1 MMADMKIDNK
11 YRNKTAEMTNADLS
25 SPDFIENQEKRRKDR
40 SSVRQ
45 RVYISITLT
54 LIALVAVT
62 AATVAW
68 FSIADRTKVNTM
80 GLDIVADVEM
90 RMDLDAHDTIDQ
102 YVRTLSFESI
112 QSRIQSEKGYS
123 MSTTPLSPVTTND
136 YSRFTYENGTVVQS
150 TEGAYLEFTLH
161 FMAAKDMIVHL
172 TSADSESGKGDGTM
186 VSSSASAMPQAM
198 RISFTAD
205 DQTWVYAP
213 GLGDTADSGGLAK
226 TFGLA
231 AASDMK
237 VSDNN
242 AMFSLKEG
250 VDKPVVVHIWLE
262 GTDPECTDELKKADY
277 SIRLRFTGTDMNG
290 KSFTE

>member
-1 MMADMKIDNK
+1 MMADI
-11 YRNKTAEMTNADLS
+11 RNKRDQ
-25 SPDFIENQEKRRKDR
+25 DKKDQNKKIQNKKT
-40 SSVRQ
+40 VRQ
-45 RVYISITLT
+45 RVYISLMLT

-112 QSRIQSEKGYS
+112 QNRIQREKGFS
-123 MSTTPLSPVTTND
+123 MSATPLSPVTTSD
-136 YSRFTYENGTVVQS
+136 YSTFTYENGKVAEA
-150 TEGAYLEFTLH
+150 TEGSYLEFTLH

-172 TSADSESGKGDGTM
+172 TSAESDTGKGDGTM
-186 VSSSASAMPQAM
+186 VSSSEAALPQAM

-205 DQTWVYAP
+205 GQTWVYDP
-213 GLGDTADSGGLAK
+213 GAGDFLNSSGAVK
-226 TFGLA
+226 VFGLA
-231 AASDMK
+231 PAEDMK
-237 VSDNN
+237 VGDNN
-242 AMFSLKEG
+242 ALFTLKEG
-250 VDKPVVVHIWLE
+250 EDKPVVVHIWLE
-262 GTDPECTDELKKADY
+262 GTDPQCTDELKKADY

>member
-1 MMADMKIDNK
+1 MMAENK
-11 YRNKTAEMTNADLS
+11 KKND
-25 SPDFIENQEKRRKDR
+25 QEKVVWEKNDQKRNNPKKNDQEKKN
-40 SSVRQ
+40 VRQ
-45 RVYISITLT
+45 RVYISFMLT

-112 QSRIQSEKGYS
+112 QNRIQREKGFS
-123 MSTTPLSPVTTND
+123 MSATPLSPVTTSD
-136 YSRFTYENGTVVQS
+136 YSTFTYENGKVAEA
-150 TEGAYLEFTLH
+150 TEGSYLEFTLH

-172 TSADSESGKGDGTM
+172 TSADSDTGKGDGTM
-186 VSSSASAMPQAM
+186 VSSSVAALPQTM

-205 DQTWVYAP
+205 GQTWVYDP
-213 GLGDTADSGGLAK
+213 GAGDLLSSSGAVRV
-226 TFGLA
+226 FGLA
-231 AASDMK
+231 SAADMK
-237 VSDNN
+237 VGDNN
-242 AMFSLKEG
+242 ALFTLKEG
-250 VDKPVVVHIWLE
+250 EDKPVVVHIWIE
-262 GTDPECTDELKKADY
+262 GTDPACTDELKKADY

>member
-1 MMADMKIDNK
+1 MMADI
-11 YRNKTAEMTNADLS
+11 RNKRDQ
-25 SPDFIENQEKRRKDR
+25 DKKDQNKKIQNKKIQNKKN
-40 SSVRQ
+40 VRQ
-45 RVYISITLT
+45 RVYISLMLT

-90 RMDLDAHDTIDQ
+90 RMDLDAHDTLDQ

-112 QSRIQSEKGYS
+112 QNRIQREKGFS
-123 MSTTPLSPVTTND
+123 MSATPLSPVTTSD
-136 YSRFTYENGTVVQS
+136 YSTFTYENGKVAEA
-150 TEGAYLEFTLH
+150 TEGSYLEFTLH

-172 TSADSESGKGDGTM
+172 TSAESDTGKGDGTM
-186 VSSSASAMPQAM
+186 VSSSVAALPQTM

-205 DQTWVYAP
+205 GQTWVYDP
-213 GLGDTADSGGLAK
+213 GAGDFLSSSGAVRV
-226 TFGLA
+226 FGLA
-231 AASDMK
+231 PVEDMK
-237 VSDNN
+237 VGDNN
-242 AMFSLKEG
+242 ALFTLKEG
-250 VDKPVVVHIWLE
+250 EDKPVVVHIWLE
-262 GTDPECTDELKKADY
+262 GTDPQCTDELKKADY

>member
-1 MMADMKIDNK
+1 MMEEMKREVNRD
-11 YRNKTAEMTNADLS
+11 R
-25 SPDFIENQEKRRKDR
+25 ENVSEKEQKK
-40 SSVRQ
+40 VLRQ
-45 RVYISITLT
+45 RVYITLTLT

-90 RMDLDAHDTIDQ
+90 RMDLDAHSTIDQ

-112 QSRIQSEKGYS
+112 ADRIQREKGYS
-123 MSTTPLSPVTTND
+123 MSTTPLSPVTTKD
-136 YSRFTYENGTVVQS
+136 YSTFTYENGTVAESVS
-150 TEGAYLEFTLH
+150 GDYLEFTLH

-172 TSADSESGKGDGTM
+172 TSADSSEGKGDGTM
-186 VSSSASAMPQAM
+186 VSSNVAALPQAM
-198 RISFTAD
+198 RISFSTD
-205 DQTWVYAP
+205 GQTWVYDP
-213 GLGDTADSGGLAK
+213 GIGDTSSTLGTSK

-231 AASDMK
+231 QESDMK
-237 VSDNN
+237 LNDDN

-250 VDKPVVVHIWLE
+250 QDKPVVVRIWLE
-262 GTDPECTDELKKADY
+262 GTDPQCVDELKKAEY
-277 SIRLRFTGTDMNG
+277 SIRLRFTGTDMDG

>member
-1 MMADMKIDNK
+1 MMAENK
-11 YRNKTAEMTNADLS
+11 KKND
-25 SPDFIENQEKRRKDR
+25 QEKVVWEKNDQKRNNPKKNDQEKKN
-40 SSVRQ
+40 VRQ
-45 RVYISITLT
+45 RVYISFMLT

-112 QSRIQSEKGYS
+112 QNRIQREKGFS
-123 MSTTPLSPVTTND
+123 MSATPLSPVTTSD
-136 YSRFTYENGTVVQS
+136 YNTFTYENGKVAEA
-150 TEGAYLEFTLH
+150 TEGSYLEFTLH

-172 TSADSESGKGDGTM
+172 TSADSDTGKGDGTM
-186 VSSSASAMPQAM
+186 VSSSVAALPQTM

-205 DQTWVYAP
+205 GQTWVYDP
-213 GLGDTADSGGLAK
+213 GAGDLLSSSGAVRV
-226 TFGLA
+226 FGLA
-231 AASDMK
+231 SAADMK
-237 VSDNN
+237 VGDNN
-242 AMFSLKEG
+242 ALFTLKEG
-250 VDKPVVVHIWLE
+250 EDKPVVVHIWIE
-262 GTDPECTDELKKADY
+262 GTDPACTDELKKADY

>member
-1 MMADMKIDNK
+1 MMADI
-11 YRNKTAEMTNADLS
+11 RNK
-25 SPDFIENQEKRRKDR
+25 KDQDKKHQNKKIQNKKN
-40 SSVRQ
+40 VRQ
-45 RVYISITLT
+45 RVYISLMLT

-112 QSRIQSEKGYS
+112 QNRIQREKGFS
-123 MSTTPLSPVTTND
+123 MSATPLSPVTTSD
-136 YSRFTYENGTVVQS
+136 YSTFTYENGKVAEA
-150 TEGAYLEFTLH
+150 TEGSYLEFTLH

-172 TSADSESGKGDGTM
+172 TSADSDTGKGDGTM
-186 VSSSASAMPQAM
+186 VSSSVAALPQAM

-205 DQTWVYAP
+205 GQTWVYDP
-213 GLGDTADSGGLAK
+213 GAGDFLSSSGVVRV
-226 TFGLA
+226 FGLA
-231 AASDMK
+231 SAADMK
-237 VSDNN
+237 VADNN
-242 AMFSLKEG
+242 ALFTLKEG
-250 VDKPVVVHIWLE
+250 EDKPVVVHIWLE
-262 GTDPECTDELKKADY
+262 GTDPQCTDELKKADY